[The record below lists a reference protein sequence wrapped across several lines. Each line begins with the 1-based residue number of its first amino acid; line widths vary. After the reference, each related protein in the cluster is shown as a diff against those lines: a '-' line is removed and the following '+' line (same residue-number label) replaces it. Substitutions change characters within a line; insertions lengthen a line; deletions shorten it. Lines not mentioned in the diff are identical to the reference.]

1 MMNNESEKKNELG
14 QESQLYDLRKK
25 QLDCTII
32 TTNGVPVKGVIEAY
46 DRFVVLVRT
55 SAGKQCLIY
64 KHAISTILA
73 GK

>member
-1 MMNNESEKKNELG
+1 MTNNENEKKNELG

-25 QLDCTII
+25 QLECTII
-32 TTNGVPVKGVIEAY
+32 TTNGVPVKGFIEGY

-55 SAGKQCLIY
+55 SAGKQSLIY

-73 GK
+73 NK

>member
-1 MMNNESEKKNELG
+1 MTNNENEKKNELG

-25 QLDCTII
+25 QLECTII
-32 TTNGVPVKGVIEAY
+32 TTNGVPVKGFIEAY

-55 SAGKQCLIY
+55 SAGKQSLIY

-73 GK
+73 NK